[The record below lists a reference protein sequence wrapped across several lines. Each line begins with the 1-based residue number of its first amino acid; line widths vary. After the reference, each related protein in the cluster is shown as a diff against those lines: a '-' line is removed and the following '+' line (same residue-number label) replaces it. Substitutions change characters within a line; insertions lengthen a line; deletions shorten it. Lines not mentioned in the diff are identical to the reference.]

1 MDIIDMAAIQD
12 YSPTMATPD
21 SAVDNN
27 HPGGAAS
34 AQGNQPASASL
45 YAGPG
50 SANTSYPRRSLG
62 GSMNGMMRLIN
73 AAGGPGD
80 VKIPPYP
87 RKEFAGAFDR
97 KSRGGSAPGAG
108 APPPRSDLVEIG
120 NKAVWTLTTAKPG
133 NGIHQ
138 LRDNSQDT
146 YWQSDGLS
154 PHTISCTFSCKQT
167 ISLVMLYLDYT
178 LDESYTPKKIAV
190 SVGMCRDD
198 IEGGKVEVVEVSVK
212 WPTKRQPPLC

>member
-1 MDIIDMAAIQD
+1 MDVMDMASMHD
-12 YSPTMATPD
+12 YSPTMATPA
-21 SAVDNN
+21 SAVDNRN
-27 HPGGAAS
+27 IAS
-34 AQGNQPASASL
+34 AQANQPASASL

-50 SANTSYPRRSLG
+50 SAGDASYPRRNLG

-73 AAGGPGD
+73 TPPPSGEL
-80 VKIPPYP
+80 KIPPYP
-87 RKEFAGAFDR
+87 RKEFEGAFDR
-97 KSRGGSAPGAG
+97 
-108 APPPRSDLVEIG
+108 PPRRGAAHGAVGKKKEDLVEIG
-120 NKAVWTLTTAKPG
+120 NKAVWTLTSAKPG

-138 LRDNSQDT
+138 LRDNSPDT

-167 ISLVMLYLDYT
+167 ISLIMLYLDYT

-198 IEGGKVEVVEVSVK
+198 IEGGKVEVVEVSC
-212 WPTKRQPPLC
+212 PETKQGKND